1 MVINI
6 KARVQRLVE
15 RGGYRVWETSET
27 IRECDPARTAL
38 VLCDVWDR
46 HTCRG
51 AEERLARLLPGIA
64 MVVERFR
71 SAGALIVHAP
81 SDTIDFY
88 EGTPARERLLTVSSS
103 VDASPPADRPRKV
116 PPLPIDATDPCDTCP
131 DPDHPKHKKGMPYPW
146 TRQHAAIGIDD
157 ACDVVSADGTEL
169 WKYYSARGIEEVI
182 IAGVHTNMCILNRT
196 FAIKQLVRWGFS
208 PILLRDLTD
217 CMYNPA
223 KSPYLSHE
231 EATDLVVGYIEKF
244 WCATASSVHISIG

>member
-15 RGGYRVWETSET
+15 RGGYRIWETSET

-88 EGTPARERLLTVSSS
+88 EGTPARVRLLTVSSS
-103 VDASPPADRPRKV
+103 VDASPRKTGPVRFLRCRSMRPTRATPVRTPTIPSIRKACHTRGHASMQRLGLTTRVMSCQPTGQSCGNTIQPA
-116 PPLPIDATDPCDTCP
+116 
-131 DPDHPKHKKGMPYPW
+131 
-146 TRQHAAIGIDD
+146 
-157 ACDVVSADGTEL
+157 E
-169 WKYYSARGIEEVI
+169 
-182 IAGVHTNMCILNRT
+182 
-196 FAIKQLVRWGFS
+196 
-208 PILLRDLTD
+208 
-217 CMYNPA
+217 
-223 KSPYLSHE
+223 
-231 EATDLVVGYIEKF
+231 
-244 WCATASSVHISIG
+244 

>member
-15 RGGYRVWETSET
+15 RGGYRIWETSET

-131 DPDHPKHKKGMPYPW
+131 DPDHPAHKKGMPYPW

-169 WKYYSARGIEEVI
+169 WKY
-182 IAGVHTNMCILNRT
+182 
-196 FAIKQLVRWGFS
+196 
-208 PILLRDLTD
+208 
-217 CMYNPA
+217 
-223 KSPYLSHE
+223 
-231 EATDLVVGYIEKF
+231 
-244 WCATASSVHISIG
+244 